1 MDLNLKGS
9 KVIVSAG
16 GSGIGLAIV
25 WGFLAE
31 GAEVATCDNSP
42 ELVSQ
47 LRKIHPE
54 VYCEEVDVADAKA
67 VQNFTQSAIGQLE
80 GLDCLVNNAGIAG
93 PTSPIE
99 EIQEADWERCLSVCL
114 SSQYFFAKAAVS
126 VLRRSENS
134 SIVNIS
140 SAAGKYGFAFRTP
153 YSTAKWGVIGL
164 TKSLAIELGP
174 DQIRVN
180 AILPGLVS
188 GERQQRVLTAKAE
201 KRGVSFDEIE
211 KEAFSYTSIKSY
223 VTPQD
228 IANQVLYLASEKG
241 KLISGQAIS
250 VDGDTRM
257 LA

>member
-1 MDLNLKGS
+1 MDLNLEGS
-9 KVIVSAG
+9 KIIVSAG

-25 WGFLAE
+25 QGFLAE
-31 GAEVATCDNSP
+31 GAKVATCDISLD
-42 ELVSQ
+42 LVSQ
-47 LRKIHPE
+47 LRQNYPE
-54 VYCEEVDVADAKA
+54 VYCKEVDVADAQA
-67 VQNFTQSAIGQLE
+67 VQKFTQSAIGQLG

-99 EIQEADWERCLSVCL
+99 EIQQTDWERCLSVCL
-114 SSQYFFAKAAVS
+114 SSQYFFTKAAVS
-126 VLRRSENS
+126 SLRKSKNS

-140 SAAGKYGFAFRTP
+140 SAAGKCGFAFRTP

-180 AILPGLVS
+180 AVLPGLVS
-188 GERQQRVLTAKAE
+188 GERQQQVLTAKAE
-201 KRGVSFDEIE
+201 KRGVSFEEIE
-211 KEAFSYTSIKSY
+211 QEAFSYTSIKSY

-228 IANQVLYLASEKG
+228 IANQVLYLAAEKG

>member
-1 MDLNLKGS
+1 MDLNLEGS
-9 KVIVSAG
+9 KIIVSAG

-25 WGFLAE
+25 QGFLAE
-31 GAEVATCDNSP
+31 GAKVATCDISP

-47 LRKIHPE
+47 LRQNYPG
-54 VYCEEVDVADAKA
+54 VYCKEVDVADAQA
-67 VQNFTQSAIGQLE
+67 VQKFTQSAIGQLG

-99 EIQEADWERCLSVCL
+99 EIQQKDWERCLSVCL
-114 SSQYFFAKAAVS
+114 SSQYFFTKAAVS
-126 VLRRSENS
+126 SLRKSKNS

-140 SAAGKYGFAFRTP
+140 SAAGKCGFAFRTP

-188 GERQQRVLTAKAE
+188 GERQQLVLTAKAE
-201 KRGVSFDEIE
+201 KRGVSFEEIE
-211 KEAFSYTSIKSY
+211 QEAFSYTSIKSY

-228 IANQVLYLASEKG
+228 IANQVLYLAAEKG